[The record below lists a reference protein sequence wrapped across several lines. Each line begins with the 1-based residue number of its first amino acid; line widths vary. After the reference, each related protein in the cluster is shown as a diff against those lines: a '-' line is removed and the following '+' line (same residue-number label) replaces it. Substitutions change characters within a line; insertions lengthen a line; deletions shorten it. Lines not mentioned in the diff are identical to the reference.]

1 MGRDI
6 FKGREI
12 NNTKIQNFSMKL
24 KTILRT
30 LDLLRFVHIGP
41 SGNKNLKFLNF
52 IYQVNSHVSEAH
64 LNLVSTFFLL
74 FLPNSSP

>member
-12 NNTKIQNFSMKL
+12 NNTKIQNFSIKL
-24 KTILRT
+24 KTILKT
-30 LDLLRFVHIGP
+30 LDQLRFVHIGP
-41 SGNKNLKFLNF
+41 SGNKKLKFLNF
-52 IYQVNSHVSEAH
+52 IYQVNSHVSEFKSC
-64 LNLVSTFFLL
+64 VSFFPS